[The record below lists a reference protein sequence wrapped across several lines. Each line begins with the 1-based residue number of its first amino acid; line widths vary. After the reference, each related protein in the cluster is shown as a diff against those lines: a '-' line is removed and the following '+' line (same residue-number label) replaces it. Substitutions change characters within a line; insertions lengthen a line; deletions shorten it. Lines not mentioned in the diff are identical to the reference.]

1 MLDCQITLFKTKKN
15 QHFRTKLAE
24 CSINWIAFL
33 LDELSG
39 LCKDNKYRKQHPAFL
54 AKLKFIE
61 KESDPSNRI
70 WAYSEALS
78 SKSGLLIDMNFVLTD
93 EAEVNI
99 IFDET
104 LGDKITAKGSGA
116 INIGVN
122 SSKEVYMFGDY
133 TLSKGD
139 YLFTLQNFVNKKFEI
154 VFSFVF

>member
-1 MLDCQITLFKTKKN
+1 
-15 QHFRTKLAE
+15 
-24 CSINWIAFL
+24 
-33 LDELSG
+33 
-39 LCKDNKYRKQHPAFL
+39 
-54 AKLKFIE
+54 
-61 KESDPSNRI
+61 
-70 WAYSEALS
+70 
-78 SKSGLLIDMNFVLTD
+78 MNFVLTD

-154 VFSFVF
+154 ESGSQLVWDGKPYKAQLDLTASYMLNTNTINLAPDYNRVTDVKCSMLMTGDLLKPDIEFDIKIPKGDDSVNRILEERTNTEEKEIIHE